1 MGKQNNTVK
10 IAVPGFFGCSG
21 VPLFRG
27 VQVFWGVPGCSGV
40 PVFRCSGMFRGV
52 QVFRGVP
59 GCSGVPVFL
68 VLVHADYFSFSPQR
82 ACNGKTIGS
91 HLNWNFQ
98 RGWGVFDKIPSVG
111 GGTCMDIF
119 WNYTIK
125 VKLTSISQT
134 ELTCTLNCSLT
145 KTVHV

>member
-1 MGKQNNTVK
+1 MTSCEKQQITVNFAFCAHVDTKK
-10 IAVPGFFGCSG
+10 IETHS
-21 VPLFRG
+21 
-27 VQVFWGVPGCSGV
+27 SD
-40 PVFRCSGMFRGV
+40 
-52 QVFRGVP
+52 
-59 GCSGVPVFL
+59 VFL
-68 VLVHADYFSFSPQR
+68 SSNADYFSFSPQR

-134 ELTCTLNCSLT
+134 ELTCTLNCCLT